1 MEQNKDP
8 QMISKHSSRLP
19 IWVLSPRE
27 EQQARKN
34 LKTETYKKCANF
46 VQAMADCA
54 KANGMKVFPTC
65 DKQRDEMKSCLMFYQ
80 TDEKYLDGERDK
92 IVLEKINKL
101 EKLCQ
106 KQSSTK

>member
-1 MEQNKDP
+1 MGAK
-8 QMISKHSSRLP
+8 SSRRTTGSQELEDGN
-19 IWVLSPRE
+19 I
-27 EQQARKN
+27 Q
-34 LKTETYKKCANF
+34 KCANF

-65 DKQRDEMKSCLMFYQ
+65 DKQRDEMKSCLLFYQ